1 MVRAGALESDSP
13 GVQETNIGELFADAS
28 FDLETFA
35 LEAWGFVS
43 RLSEMMKK
51 QRGVA
56 EEMSSKLV
64 SSQETVI
71 SLQKEIIE
79 SKTVQLN
86 EIQTTVETSVAATV
100 QKGIKTYS
108 EALGKSSTQSSTV
121 LKKTVKEVVE
131 LEDRSRNVMIF
142 GLPDSEAESVEQSV
156 ETLLAQL
163 GEKPRVTDCRRI
175 GRYQAEAVRPVQ
187 LTLSSASVAGQI
199 RRKGK
204 LLKDTVDFKTV
215 YLSPDRTLAERE
227 ERKKLLANRKKEREQ
242 RDQLESEENVRQL
255 RGRTINL

>member
-1 MVRAGALESDSP
+1 M
-13 GVQETNIGELFADAS
+13 FAEAS

-79 SKTVQLN
+79 TKTVQLN

-142 GLPDSEAESVEQSV
+142 GQIFGCMPNYGQCHWAYVSFKANLCE
-156 ETLLAQL
+156 LLH
-163 GEKPRVTDCRRI
+163 D
-175 GRYQAEAVRPVQ
+175 
-187 LTLSSASVAGQI
+187 
-199 RRKGK
+199 
-204 LLKDTVDFKTV
+204 
-215 YLSPDRTLAERE
+215 
-227 ERKKLLANRKKEREQ
+227 
-242 RDQLESEENVRQL
+242 
-255 RGRTINL
+255 